1 MPAIYRLVF
10 DSEKPPIVQ
19 IAFGTVAGF
28 LAQKI
33 VPSAIEIVANAVGA
47 A

>member
-10 DSEKPPIVQ
+10 DSEKPLIVQ
-19 IAFGTVAGF
+19 IAFGMVAGF

-33 VPSAIEIVANAVGA
+33 MPSAIEIVANAVGTS
-47 A
+47 